1 MDGETLARV
10 GYLAIIL
17 VALGGWVLVE
27 FRQRMGQAL
36 RMAMAWGL
44 IFVGIIAGYGL
55 WSDIRQDILPMQE
68 LAADGSVE
76 VPRAEDGH
84 YYLTLTINGTAVPF
98 MVDTGATGM
107 VLAGV
112 DADRLGI
119 DPESLSYLGEAFD
132 GERGGA
138 DRAGD
143 AAHGRTGAVP
153 QPGLP
158 GLCDRGGAG
167 SVAFG
172 DGLSGAVPDGVFRRK
187 ADTAAVDVHSGQI
200 CNFLHLQGFAG
211 SR

>member
-55 WSDIRQDILPMQE
+55 WSDIRHDILPMQE

-98 MVDTGATGM
+98 MVDTGASGM

-119 DPESLSYLGEAFD
+119 DPSSLSYLG
-132 GERGGA
+132 
-138 DRAGD
+138 
-143 AAHGRTGAVP
+143 
-153 QPGLP
+153 
-158 GLCDRGGAG
+158 
-167 SVAFG
+167 
-172 DGLSGAVPDGVFRRK
+172 
-187 ADTAAVDVHSGQI
+187 
-200 CNFLHLQGFAG
+200 
-211 SR
+211 